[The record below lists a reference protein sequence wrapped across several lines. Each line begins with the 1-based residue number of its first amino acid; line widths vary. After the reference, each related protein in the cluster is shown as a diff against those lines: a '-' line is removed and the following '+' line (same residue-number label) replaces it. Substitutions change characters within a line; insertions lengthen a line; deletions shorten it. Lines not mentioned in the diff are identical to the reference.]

1 MAPIPLQEGWLY
13 GPVDSRRYGRSLGIN
28 PLPVDRK
35 LCSLDCLYC
44 QYGFTKAQQV
54 AGRAEVPS
62 ASDLADAVETKFA
75 ALVAA
80 NDPPDRITVAGNG
93 EPTLHPDFEAF
104 SASLAEARD
113 RHFPDAQLGILC
125 NGMHLDRP
133 GVLAALNEIYDEPA
147 MKLEWGNASCFAAM
161 NQVSPKGFEKVIAG
175 LQQIDSFVVQ
185 ALFMSS
191 PLGDNSTDKEV
202 ASWVEV
208 LRAFKSQIRHIEIY
222 SLDRPPADDAQATA
236 VPRERLE
243 WIADQARALGLKVE
257 VFGR

>member
-1 MAPIPLQEGWLY
+1 MAPIPLQAGWLY

-62 ASDLADAVETKFA
+62 ASDLASAIEAKFA

-80 NDPPDRITVAGNG
+80 DDPPDRITVAGNG
-93 EPTLHPDFEAF
+93 EPTLHPEFEKF
-104 SASLAEARD
+104 SADLAKARD
-113 RHFPDAQLGILC
+113 QYFPNAQLGILC

-133 GVLAALNEIYDEPA
+133 GVLSALNKIYDEPA
-147 MKLEWGNASCFAAM
+147 MKLEWGNAACFAAM
-161 NQVSPKGFEKVIAG
+161 NQVGENGFEKILTG

-185 ALFMSS
+185 ALFMQS
-191 PLGDNSTDKEV
+191 PLADNSSDAEV

-208 LRAFKSQIRHIEIY
+208 LRSLKSRIRHVEIY
-222 SLDRPPADDAQATA
+222 SLDRPPADAAQATA
-236 VPRERLE
+236 VPRVRLDA
-243 WIADQARALGLKVE
+243 IADCARAIGLSVE
-257 VFGR
+257 VFTR